1 MCLILKNSGHEG
13 TWSDNAADA
22 MVFDKSYFKELFN
35 NAWHPRQLPQ
45 NKQDWTLDN
54 VDPENP
60 RMMLNTDLCLVYDIE
75 RAGNDCCT
83 REGECLNYPGRQCPI
98 YDEGDRRRESANA
111 VIGFIGDSMD
121 DEDNMVSY
129 FSLSHCTNRHK
140 KQSSNNTTS
149 STVLLH
155 CICRS
160 LGKGNQFRVE

>member
-13 TWSDNAADA
+13 TWSDNAASA
-22 MVFDKSYFKELFN
+22 MVFDKSYYKELFN

-83 REGECLNYPGRQCPI
+83 REGECLNYLGRQCPI
-98 YDEGDRRRESANA
+98 YDEGNRRREAANA

-129 FSLSHCTNRHK
+129 FS
-140 KQSSNNTTS
+140 
-149 STVLLH
+149 
-155 CICRS
+155 
-160 LGKGNQFRVE
+160 